1 MSKEFDY
8 IFKVVIVGDSGV
20 GKTNLIG
27 RYLKNEYRQ
36 DTKATVGVEF
46 GEKKYDI
53 SGLKIKAQLWDTAGQ
68 ERYKAITSMYY
79 KGAKGA
85 LIVFDLSSKTTFV
98 NAEKW
103 YNEIKKATDPS
114 INLILVGNK
123 SDLKDKRQVNTEDA
137 ENKAKEMGIAYMET
151 SALNAENVDKAFSWL
166 IEEISKKLKKEDDE
180 ALEEENNT
188 VKEVKESQTINLN
201 TTKQENEGIK
211 KNCCQNINLPALIK
225 K

>member
-1 MSKEFDY
+1 MSEEFDY

-46 GEKKYDI
+46 GEKKFDI
-53 SGLKIKAQLWDTAGQ
+53 NGLKIKAQLWDTAGQ

-166 IEEISKKLKKEDDE
+166 IEEISKKLKKEDE
-180 ALEEENNT
+180 TLEEENNT
-188 VKEVKESQTINLN
+188 DKDVKESQTINLN

>member
-1 MSKEFDY
+1 MSEEFDY

-27 RYLKNEYRQ
+27 RYLKNEYKQ

-53 SGLKIKAQLWDTAGQ
+53 NGLKIKAQLWDTAGQ

-79 KGAKGA
+79 KGAKGS
-85 LIVFDLSSKTTFV
+85 LIVFDLSSKSTFV

-114 INLILVGNK
+114 INLILIGNK
-123 SDLKDKRQVNTEDA
+123 SDLKDKRQVTSEEG

-151 SALNAENVDKAFSWL
+151 SALNSENVDKAFNWL
-166 IEEISKKLKKEDDE
+166 IEEITKKMKKEDDE
-180 ALEEENNT
+180 AIEDENNT
-188 VKEVKESQTINLN
+188 IKEVKESQTINLN
-201 TTKQENEGIK
+201 TTKKENEGIK
-211 KNCCQNINLPALIK
+211 KNCCQNLPNLIK

>member
-1 MSKEFDY
+1 
-8 IFKVVIVGDSGV
+8 
-20 GKTNLIG
+20 
-27 RYLKNEYRQ
+27 
-36 DTKATVGVEF
+36 
-46 GEKKYDI
+46 
-53 SGLKIKAQLWDTAGQ
+53 
-68 ERYKAITSMYY
+68 MYY

-166 IEEISKKLKKEDDE
+166 IEEISKKLKKEDKE

-188 VKEVKESQTINLN
+188 AKDVKESQTINLN
-201 TTKQENEGIK
+201 TTKKENEGLK
-211 KNCCQNINLPALIK
+211 KNCCQNINLLALIK

>member
-1 MSKEFDY
+1 MSEKFDY

-46 GEKKYDI
+46 GEKKFDI
-53 SGLKIKAQLWDTAGQ
+53 NGLKIKAQLWDTAGQ

-166 IEEISKKLKKEDDE
+166 IEEISKKLKKEDEE

-188 VKEVKESQTINLN
+188 AKDVKESQTINLN